1 MLHPST
7 NSPEI
12 LLIEKEVLHKK
23 QAQTGL
29 MHSAP
34 SKLWADERRYKGG
47 ALLESRSSDVLLFY
61 VFSIGNTSTLNR
73 VEEKKIIAVFYSG
86 NVLFFVQLRL

>member
-1 MLHPST
+1 LLHPST

-47 ALLESRSSDVLLFY
+47 ALLESRSSDVHS
-61 VFSIGNTSTLNR
+61 SIGNTTTLNR
-73 VEEKKIIAVFYSG
+73 VEEKK
-86 NVLFFVQLRL
+86 NHCCVLFWKCLIFCTA